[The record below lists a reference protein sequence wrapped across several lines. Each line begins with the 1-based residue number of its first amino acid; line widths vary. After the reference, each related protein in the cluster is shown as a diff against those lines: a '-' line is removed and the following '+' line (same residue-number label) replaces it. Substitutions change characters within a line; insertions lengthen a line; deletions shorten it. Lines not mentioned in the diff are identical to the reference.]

1 MKFQSGRVWRR
12 LLRDVLDA
20 WSERNSLVRL
30 DIMFKLS
37 NVTNLYTWDYE
48 LLDYEELVREVS
60 TYMCIPTTYLGSIFV
75 YLATS
80 VLPVSLTTF
89 QLNYFAFKY
98 GSRPDLIRWE
108 HWVLDF
114 EYAYRIGTRSRF
126 EEYMTLHGKCSL
138 KLI

>member
-48 LLDYEELVREVS
+48 LLDYEELVRE
-60 TYMCIPTTYLGSIFV
+60 
-75 YLATS
+75 
-80 VLPVSLTTF
+80 
-89 QLNYFAFKY
+89 LNYFAFKY

-114 EYAYRIGTRSRF
+114 EYAYRIGTRNPLVREHPDPYIWQGSVM
-126 EEYMTLHGKCSL
+126 EWL
-138 KLI
+138 